1 MLLFVGLGN
10 PGQKYENNRHN
21 IGFMAVDDIVH
32 RHNFSPWRSRF
43 QGKTS
48 DGRIGTEKVLILKPE
63 TYMNESGRAVGEAI
77 RFFKI
82 NPEDVFVFYDELDLA
97 PGKLRIKKA
106 GGSGGHNGIKS
117 IDAHIGKEY
126 WRLRMG
132 IGHPGHKERV
142 TGHVLGDF
150 SKTDQDW
157 LSKEIDAISR
167 HIDLLVKGDSPGFM
181 SKVAQDITPP
191 KSKKI
196 PAQKASSASTTRDQ
210 NTLKTAK
217 PETSKA
223 DSDIKNSND
232 GWQSTLAN
240 WFSNS
245 KTPQD

>member
-32 RHNFSPWRSRF
+32 RHSFSPWKSRF
-43 QGKTS
+43 QGQTS
-48 DGRIGTEKVLILKPE
+48 EGRLGTEKILILKPS
-63 TYMNESGRAVGEAI
+63 TYVNESGRAVGEAI

-82 NPEDVFVFYDELDLA
+82 PTENIFVFYDELDLA

-106 GGSGGHNGIKS
+106 GGAGGHNGIKS

-126 WRLRMG
+126 WRLRLG
-132 IGHPGHKERV
+132 IGHPGHKDRV

-150 SKTDQDW
+150 SKSDQDW
-157 LSKEIDAISR
+157 LNNELEALSR
-167 HIDLLVKGDSPGFM
+167 HAALLAAGDSSSYM
-181 SKVAQDITPP
+181 SKVAHDVAPP
-191 KSKKI
+191 KPTKI
-196 PAQKASSASTTRDQ
+196 TQEK
-210 NTLKTAK
+210 K
-217 PETSKA
+217 PEKSKA
-223 DSDIKNSND
+223 EDKVPKEKTVSSKEEKSQDSSQ

>member
-21 IGFMAVDDIVH
+21 IGFMAVDEIVH
-32 RHNFSPWRSRF
+32 RHSFSPWRSRF
-43 QGKTS
+43 KGKTS
-48 DGRIGTEKVLILKPE
+48 EGRLGSEKILVLKPE
-63 TYMNESGRAVGEAI
+63 TYMNESGRAVGEAV

-82 NPEDVFVFYDELDLA
+82 PTENIFVFYDELDLV

-106 GGSGGHNGIKS
+106 GGAGGHNGIKS
-117 IDAHIGKEY
+117 IDAHIGKDY
-126 WRLRMG
+126 CRLRLG

-150 SKTDQDW
+150 SKADQDW
-157 LSKEIDAISR
+157 LAKEIDAISR
-167 HIDLLVKGDSPGFM
+167 YIPLLVEGDSSSFM
-181 SKVAQDITPP
+181 SKVAHEIAPQKTKKP
-191 KSKKI
+191 K
-196 PAQKASSASTTRDQ
+196 QE
-210 NTLKTAK
+210 LK
-217 PETSKA
+217 PEIKGPSSDNKKTE
-223 DSDIKNSND
+223 DSPE

>member
-32 RHNFSPWRSRF
+32 RHSFSPWKSRF
-43 QGKTS
+43 QGQTS
-48 DGRIGTEKVLILKPE
+48 EGRLGAEKVLVLKPG

-82 NPEDVFVFYDELDLA
+82 PTENIFVFYDELDLA

-106 GGSGGHNGIKS
+106 GGAGGHNGIKS

-126 WRLRMG
+126 WRLRLG
-132 IGHPGHKERV
+132 IGHPGHKDRV
-142 TGHVLGDF
+142 SGHVLGDF
-150 SKTDQDW
+150 SKADQDW
-157 LSKEIDAISR
+157 LSKELDALSR
-167 HIDLLVKGDSPGFM
+167 HAALLAAGDSSGYM
-181 SKVAQDITPP
+181 SKVAHEVAPPRPKKTKQENKPKETKSLEKTLPKKEDKPQD
-191 KSKKI
+191 
-196 PAQKASSASTTRDQ
+196 SS
-210 NTLKTAK
+210 
-217 PETSKA
+217 E
-223 DSDIKNSND
+223 

-245 KTPQD
+245 KTPKD

>member
-10 PGQKYENNRHN
+10 PGKKYEGNRHN

-32 RHNFSPWRSRF
+32 RHNFSPWKSRF
-43 QGKTS
+43 QGQVS
-48 DGRIGTEKVLILKPE
+48 EGRLGTEKILVLKPD

-82 NPEDVFVFYDELDLA
+82 PTENIFIFYDELDLA

-106 GGSGGHNGIKS
+106 GGTGGHNGIKS

-126 WRLRMG
+126 WRLRLG
-132 IGHPGHKERV
+132 IGHPGHKDRV

-150 SKTDQDW
+150 SKADQDW
-157 LSKEIDAISR
+157 LGKELEALSR
-167 HIDLLVKGDSPGFM
+167 HAALLAEGDSSGYM
-181 SKVAQDITPP
+181 SKVAHDVAP
-191 KSKKI
+191 SKPQKTKQEKKPLESRVEVKI
-196 PAQKASSASTTRDQ
+196 PSPKEDKPSDSSQ
-210 NTLKTAK
+210 
-217 PETSKA
+217 
-223 DSDIKNSND
+223 

>member
-21 IGFMAVDDIVH
+21 IGFMAVDDIAH

-48 DGRIGTEKVLILKPE
+48 EGRIGSEKVLALKPE

-82 NPEDVFVFYDELDLA
+82 DPEDVFVFYDELDLA
-97 PGKLRIKKA
+97 PGKLRIKKS

-150 SKTDQDW
+150 SKADQDW
-157 LSKEIDAISR
+157 LGKEINAISQ

-181 SKVAQDITPP
+181 SKVAQDVAPP
-191 KSKKI
+191 KPKKV
-196 PAQKASSASTTRDQ
+196 PATKASSNAPESGKDTYKTVKAEAIKTDASV
-210 NTLKTAK
+210 
-217 PETSKA
+217 
-223 DSDIKNSND
+223 KNSKD

>member
-1 MLLFVGLGN
+1 MG
-10 PGQKYENNRHN
+10 
-21 IGFMAVDDIVH
+21 VDDFVH

-43 QGKTS
+43 QGKIS
-48 DGRIGTEKVLILKPE
+48 EGRIGSEKVLVLKPE

-82 NPEDVFVFYDELDLA
+82 DPEDIFVFYDELDLA

-117 IDAHIGKEY
+117 IDAHIGKDY

-157 LSKEIDAISR
+157 LGKEIDAISR
-167 HIDLLVKGDSPGFM
+167 HIDLLVKNDTPGFM
-181 SKVAQDITPP
+181 SKVAQDVAPP
-191 KSKKI
+191 KQKKS
-196 PAQKASSASTTRDQ
+196 PVQKASPEVSKSDK
-210 NTLKTAK
+210 NTSKVAK
-217 PETSKA
+217 PEATKA
-223 DSDIKNSND
+223 EANVKNSKD

>member
-21 IGFMAVDDIVH
+21 IGFMAVDNIVH

-48 DGRIGTEKVLILKPE
+48 EGRVGTEKVLILKPE
-63 TYMNESGRAVGEAI
+63 TFMNESGRAVGEAI

-82 NPEDVFVFYDELDLA
+82 APEDVFVFYDELDLA

-132 IGHPGHKERV
+132 IGHPGKERV

-150 SKTDQDW
+150 SKADQDW
-157 LSKEIDAISR
+157 LSKEIDAISQ
-167 HIDLLVKGDSPGFM
+167 HIDLLVKGDTPGFM
-181 SKVAQDITPP
+181 SKVAQEVAPLKP
-191 KSKKI
+191 KKVS
-196 PAQKASSASTTRDQ
+196 AQKAPSEMPGDDKKLPKEVKQEAT
-210 NTLKTAK
+210 
-217 PETSKA
+217 KA
-223 DSDIKNSND
+223 DANAKKSKD